1 MKLSELKQG
10 DKFMA
15 NGNAYVLNVIE
26 KDFARCEK
34 LSNGST
40 WKIRLSVDVVKIDD
54 QWWLYQ

>member
-15 NGNAYVLNVIE
+15 NGSAYVLNVIE
-26 KDFARCEK
+26 NDFARCEK

-54 QWWLYQ
+54 

>member
-1 MKLSELKQG
+1 MKLSDLKQG
-10 DKFMA
+10 DKVMA

-34 LSNGST
+34 LSNGGT

-54 QWWLYQ
+54 

>member
-15 NGNAYVLNVIE
+15 NGIAYVLNVVE

-34 LSNGST
+34 INNGST
-40 WKIRLSVDVVKIDD
+40 WKIRLSVEVVKIDD
-54 QWWLYQ
+54 

>member
-15 NGNAYVLNVIE
+15 NGNKYVLNVIE

-40 WKIRLSVDVVKIDD
+40 WKIRLSVEVERVEDD
-54 QWWLYQ
+54 STH

>member
-15 NGNAYVLNVIE
+15 NGSAYVLNFIE

-34 LSNGST
+34 ISNGST
-40 WKIRLSVDVVKIDD
+40 WKIRLSVEVVKTDD
-54 QWWLYQ
+54 

>member
-1 MKLSELKQG
+1 MKLSDIKQG

-15 NGNAYVLNVIE
+15 NGDLYILNKFE

-40 WKIRLSVDVVKIDD
+40 WKIRQSVDVVKIDD
-54 QWWLYQ
+54 

>member
-34 LSNGST
+34 LSNGGT
-40 WKIRLSVDVVKIDD
+40 WKIRLSVEVERVEDD
-54 QWWLYQ
+54 STH